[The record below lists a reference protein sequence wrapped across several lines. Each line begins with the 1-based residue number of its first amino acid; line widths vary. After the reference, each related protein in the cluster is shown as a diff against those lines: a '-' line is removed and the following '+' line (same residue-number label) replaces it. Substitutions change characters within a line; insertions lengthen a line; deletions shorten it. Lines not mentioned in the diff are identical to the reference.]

1 MKEILRA
8 TRLWVA
14 VLMTALLI
22 CGQGAAQAAVKAP
35 EDVVQDWYKLILEL
49 VRHTPNY
56 SPPVA
61 SRSFAY
67 IGVTIYEVTAS
78 GKSDMVSLAGQLNGL
93 TETPQREKG
102 AAYDESI
109 ALNAAMNFA
118 AQNFFDR
125 TGPTGQR
132 ALANLGKKMH
142 AKVSAGVPE
151 DVSKRSEAYGL
162 AVAKHILEW
171 SKSDGG
177 AVVENMGF
185 PREFKLTPGPA
196 HWVPTSKIGQ
206 QQLPLLPDWGKNR
219 PFAMPSGST
228 CPLPAP
234 IAYGETPDGEFY
246 KEAKEVYDTVNT
258 LTPEQRIIAR
268 FWSDDPMLSPT
279 PPGHWLFITLS
290 ILKKE
295 DAGIEKTADALARVG
310 VAVADGFIGCWDA
323 KFKHDLVRPVTYI
336 KRVID
341 PKWEP
346 ILITP
351 PFPEYPSGHSTQSGA
366 AAVALA
372 AVFGDNYAFDDHT
385 HEDDNLP
392 VRHFK
397 SFKAAAEE
405 AAISRLYGGI
415 HFRAAIDRGLQQGEC
430 IGAYAV
436 KLKTRVGA

>member
-1 MKEILRA
+1 
-8 TRLWVA
+8 
-14 VLMTALLI
+14 
-22 CGQGAAQAAVKAP
+22 
-35 EDVVQDWYKLILEL
+35 
-49 VRHTPNY
+49 
-56 SPPVA
+56 
-61 SRSFAY
+61 
-67 IGVTIYEVTAS
+67 
-78 GKSDMVSLAGQLNGL
+78 
-93 TETPQREKG
+93 
-102 AAYDESI
+102 
-109 ALNAAMNFA
+109 
-118 AQNFFDR
+118 
-125 TGPTGQR
+125 
-132 ALANLGKKMH
+132 
-142 AKVSAGVPE
+142 
-151 DVSKRSEAYGL
+151 
-162 AVAKHILEW
+162 
-171 SKSDGG
+171 
-177 AVVENMGF
+177 MGF

-234 IAYGETPDGEFY
+234 IAYGETPDSEFY

-295 DAGIEKTADALARVG
+295 DAASRKPRTRWRGLGSRWRMVYRLLGRQIQARSR
-310 VAVADGFIGCWDA
+310 A
-323 KFKHDLVRPVTYI
+323 PVTYI

-351 PFPEYPSGHSTQSGA
+351 ALPEYPSGHSTQSGA

-436 KLKTRVGA
+436 KLKTR